1 VALLLA
7 GWGPVIRRLELVPGT
22 GGVFDVDVNGERV
35 FTKSMLGRYPRP
47 DEVVPLVQERMGPPV
62 LRDG

>member
-1 VALLLA
+1 
-7 GWGPVIRRLELVPGT
+7 
-22 GGVFDVDVNGERV
+22 
-35 FTKSMLGRYPRP
+35 MLGRYPRP